1 VIAKARKR
9 EKRERT
15 RARGRAA
22 SSSSLISRF
31 RPFAFSR
38 FSGRL
43 RQSLGSAAFLLW
55 LGCEEEAIAKARKRE
70 KREGACVAGRAAS
83 SSSLISRFR
92 PFAFSRFSGRLRQ
105 SLASV
110 ARFFCGWCEEEVIA
124 KARKRE
130 KREGARVGGRAASSS
145 SLVSRFRPF
154 ALSRLSGQLRQRLG
168 SAAFLLWLGCEE
180 EVIAK
185 ARKREKREGA
195 RVVGRAA
202 SSSSLISRFRPFA
215 LSRLSGQLRQSLA
228 SAAFLLWL
236 GFRGSD
242 REKKGRSARCG

>member
-1 VIAKARKR
+1 MIAKARKR

-105 SLASV
+105 SL
-110 ARFFCGWCEEEVIA
+110 
-124 KARKRE
+124 
-130 KREGARVGGRAASSS
+130 
-145 SLVSRFRPF
+145 
-154 ALSRLSGQLRQRLG
+154 G

-180 EVIAK
+180 EAIAK

-195 RVVGRAA
+195 CVAGRAA